1 MKLSGALAFL
11 ILLWLTA
18 VGASVLADEPPA
30 ETGKED
36 SAVSPVLQQFIDKRE
51 STAGQRSP
59 KPASDAVTRGQYADS
74 GATTKDAPGA
84 ESPAATETTD
94 DPVRFDSSG
103 NVQVYIH
110 LENTDVETLQQLRDL
125 GATLEVTNSGL
136 NVVQAWVPISSLDQI
151 AALDAVQ
158 EITPPDYGVT
168 KTGSINTEGD
178 AIHRADLVRAFS
190 GLTGAGVKVGV
201 ISDGVDSWTTSRSR
215 GDLPGNIEM
224 NPENEGEG
232 DEGTA
237 LLEIVHDLAPN
248 ARLAFSGAGTSL
260 LFVEAT
266 LWLANEAFGGEGAD
280 VIVDDLG
287 YYLQPY
293 YEDGYVA
300 LAVADTVAGGAVFVS
315 AAGNYAQRH
324 YEGEF
329 VDGGDGYH
337 DFDHS
342 GGTDIALRIDTGDD
356 GTSVILQ
363 WNDRFG
369 ASTNDYDLYVCP
381 PGLKPVKFNLQNDI
395 CTGSNWSQQEGG
407 NDDPYEFVFPS
418 FDGHTEAD
426 VYIRKHSGVTKSLEL
441 FVPGG
446 RILEHRVEEGG
457 IVGHPAVA
465 EVLAVGAIRASDPG
479 NDDPE
484 SFSDRGPSVLI
495 DETRNKPDV
504 MGINGVS
511 ITGSGGFGEQYVGVS
526 GAAFFGTSAA
536 APHVA
541 GIAALI
547 MEAQRRATPNATK
560 KQVADAVTQKLR
572 DTAIDLGESGR
583 DNTFGYGRAD
593 ALAAIE
599 SIAESSTTFSVDSLD
614 PFPVTYTV
622 NSTGD
627 GADSSTSD
635 GVCDDGTVP
644 GSTYCTLRA
653 AIQQANAGSGAVIKF
668 DISGGS
674 YTIQPDTTL
683 PAITKPVFIDG
694 YSQPAASATN
704 LLIELIG
711 TNAGTNTSG
720 LTLSGKGSYVRGL
733 AVNRFNGNGIV
744 LQGRGGGQ
752 VLVGNRIGTDT
763 AGATDQGNGAAGVHI
778 DGAPNVVL
786 RDNVISGNT
795 TYGVHIS
802 GGRASGAVLYGN
814 MIGTSASGTS
824 DLGNTLAGVYVNGAE
839 ETTLRDNVISG
850 NDSHGVSLS
859 GSGATNADIQ
869 YNLIGVSASGTSDLG
884 NTMAGIHISGGRNT
898 GIFENVIGGNDSHGI
913 SLTGSGTLDTFVGEN
928 YIGTNASGMSLGNG
942 GAGVHIANSSY
953 NNFIEVNT
961 IAHNAGD
968 GVTVTAS
975 GSFGNTI
982 WENSTHSNGGL
993 GIDLNDDGV
1002 TANDSGDTDSGP
1014 NFLQNFPTLTAFAT
1028 RSDAA
1033 SARFTLDVTAN
1044 RRYIV
1049 DFYAND
1055 SCDASG
1061 NGEGKQWL
1069 GFTPVLPSSSG
1080 LGTFNSSTLQRTIG
1094 YYSAPAGNHITAT
1107 ATDTLL
1113 NTTSEFSACV
1123 TRVDLPE
1130 LVISKNPVVV
1140 TEGTTTTYTVS
1151 LPSTPSAET
1160 KVALSVDDSTV
1171 AILSTDVLTFPTGNN
1186 NPQTVT
1192 VTPVSD
1198 NDVDNDA
1205 TEIRHSVSIGDH
1217 DYPTAVLPVEVT
1229 DDDAPT
1235 LTLTNTTTDP
1245 DITAIF
1251 PGATVVAVG
1260 RFFDGGLRMEEGDAA
1275 TYTVVL
1281 KDEPPAD
1288 VTVRLTS
1295 SDTGAM
1301 TVAPPAMTFTSGSTG
1316 TWDDPQTATLTA
1328 VTDSDA
1334 FDEIEQI
1341 THEMTIA
1348 GKDYTLAQV
1357 LAIVRDLGL
1366 PRLTFDPDTRTV
1378 SVNEGGTAMYSVA
1391 LASDPGDGATAT
1403 VSIEASEDIT
1413 IGNAI
1418 TVSPGR
1424 LSFTGGPSGNW
1435 GTGQDVTVTG
1445 VEDADEFDNFALI
1458 EHTITVGTNTISR
1471 PKVLVT
1477 VSDENRAPFFEEGLD
1492 TTRDVPE
1499 YAGAGANVGDPV
1511 VATDL
1516 NTGDTLTYEM
1526 EDTSGLFAI
1535 DNDGQIT
1542 VVADD
1547 SLNYEAEAD
1556 YEIQV
1561 TVRDRAT
1568 DGLTDKIEVKVR
1580 VTDVNEPPIITGEAM
1595 PTFNENTGI
1604 TNRVARYTAT
1614 DPERDSF
1621 TWTVDGTD
1629 KDAFTIDTSGNLRFN
1644 SQPDHEDKNAYRIE
1658 IVATDDGDPA
1668 AAGKFPVTVSVTN
1681 VNEAPEIHLGGASH
1695 NYSEN
1700 DIHPVQQYFAR
1711 DPEGTTTFSWT
1722 LGGTDRGDFTITNGL
1737 LEFANIPDYERPA
1750 DSGGDNVYNVQVR
1763 ASDGSLTGTK
1773 DVTVTVEDLNE
1784 APVISGDDTLSYPEN
1799 TAVARVL
1806 DRYSAADP
1814 ERGQITWSLSGTDP
1828 GAFRIDQSG
1837 NLYFAAPPDLD
1848 ATGTKSVYEISVE
1861 ATDDG
1866 TLGDRTPS
1874 TRGAMTGTF
1883 DVTVTVT
1890 PIDEPPVI
1898 TGTTILDKWQ
1908 ENDTSPIHTYI
1919 AVDPE
1924 GNTPITWTLDG
1935 TDRGDFNISQDGELT
1950 FRNTPNYESPADSN
1964 RNNEY
1969 LVTVRASDGQYTG
1982 MLNVT
1987 VTVRDVNEAPML
1999 DGPDTVDDFPENAS
2013 TSRQVARYTASDP
2026 ERATVTLSLT
2036 GTDSDDFTLA
2046 SNGVLTFNTSPD
2058 YEDQSS
2064 YSVTVRAEAGIHT
2077 GNSATRKR
2085 VTVNLQNV
2093 EERGTVTLSAV
2104 QPQERTGLTATLDD
2118 DDDPTGITWQ
2128 WYRTSSR
2135 GSTGTAITSAT
2146 FRFYTPVAD
2155 DVGSY
2160 LRAVASYDDGHGTG
2174 KTASAVSAN
2183 RVQAAPPDPEPPVF
2197 PVDGNYDRSIRENT
2211 RAGTN
2216 LGAPVRATDANNDR
2230 LTYSIPE
2237 SDYFEV
2243 DASSG
2248 QLRTKAELDHED
2260 EDEYTVTVTATDP
2273 GGGTGA
2279 VTVTITVTDV
2289 NEGPEVSGRNSY
2301 TVEENQELSGAEFF
2315 ATDPEGDSVAR
2326 WSLSG
2331 TDGGDFSIN
2340 ETGVLTFRNTPN
2352 YESPSD
2358 SNRNNEYLVTVRAS
2372 DGQYTGTLNVTVT
2385 VRDVNEAPEFASSS
2399 KSRTSFTYPENNT
2412 HALYTYQATD
2422 PEGRTITWS
2431 VSGTDG
2437 GDFDIS
2443 VTGVLTF
2450 ADVPDFENPVDA
2462 NRDNEYLV
2470 TVQAQD
2476 DGFNF
2481 DRLEVTVNVTN
2492 SAGTEEPTITT
2503 TSRPALTFQENGTGA
2518 VYSYN
2523 ANDPQRGIITW
2534 SVAGTDARAFT
2545 ITSDSSG
2552 RGVLT
2557 FTSPPDFEN
2566 PTDSNRDNLYEIA
2579 VVATDE
2585 QGLTDNFDVTVTVAN
2600 HAESVE
2606 PTISTRRPP
2615 TTYQENGT
2623 ATVYNFRASDPQRG
2637 PITWSGTGTDASA
2650 FALSDSGALSFV
2662 SPPDFESP
2670 SDLDR
2675 QNDYELKVVATD
2687 EDGHSDSLAF
2697 TITVTDVNEGPEI
2710 RRVGSAPGGV
2720 AENQD
2725 QMQVLAR
2732 YTATDPEDTGAQI
2745 TLWSTSG
2752 MDGGDFV
2759 INEHGELRFRYSP
2772 DYERPADSN
2781 RDNIYEMTVRASDG
2795 RYYGTH
2801 DVTVTVTPVNEAP
2814 TITTTSSSATGLR
2827 QPENRTSRLY
2837 TYRATDPEGSSITWS
2852 VGGADGRFFTID
2864 ERGQFSFSE
2873 NSPPDFEIPGDSGGD
2888 NIYNVTVQAS
2898 DGTHTE
2904 SLAVMVNIT
2913 DVNEGPEISGTQTLS
2928 LDENRATEQVL
2939 ASYTGSDPES
2949 PGTPINRWSTS
2960 GTDGGDFTINESGE
2974 LTFRNVPDYERP
2986 VDSNRDNIYAFS
2998 VRAYDGRY
3006 YGSHEVTV
3014 TVDNLDEISGPSAL
3028 DRSENFE
3035 GLLSTYSATGRGD
3048 LTVVPTWRLT
3058 GTDGG
3063 DFSISEQ
3070 GELTFRSTP
3079 DYERPA
3085 DSNRDNVYSIA
3096 VQVSDGGYYGSRDVT
3111 VTVTPVN
3118 EAPTIT
3124 TISSSATGL
3133 RQPENRTSRLYTY
3146 RATDPEGGGIA
3157 WSVGGTDGRFFTI
3170 DQRGEFS
3177 FSETSPPDFEF
3188 PGDLGGDNIYNV
3200 TVQASDGTHTGS
3212 VAVMVNVTDVNEGPT
3227 VSGSET
3233 LSSTENRSTEQVL
3246 ASYTGSDPESPGTPI
3261 NRWSTSGTDGG
3272 DFTIN
3277 ESGEL
3282 KFRNTPDYERP
3293 ADSNRD
3299 NIYTLSVR
3307 AYDGRY
3313 YGHLEV
3319 TVTVDDL
3326 DEISGPSALDRPE
3339 NFEGLLSTYSATGR
3353 GGLTVVPTWRLTGT
3367 DGGDFS
3373 ISEQGELTFR
3383 STPDYERPADS
3394 NRDNVYSL
3402 AVQVSD
3408 GGYYGSRDVTVT
3420 VTPVNEAPTIT
3431 TTSSSATGLRQPENR
3446 TSRLYTYRA
3455 TDPEGGGIAWSVGG
3469 ADGRFFTIDER
3480 GQFSFS
3486 ETSPPDFEFPG
3497 DSGGDNIYNVTV
3509 QASDGT
3515 HTGSVAVMVNVADV
3529 NEGPTVSGSETLSST
3544 ENRATEQVLASYTG
3558 SDPESP
3564 GTPINRWSTS
3574 GTDGGDFTINESGEL
3589 KFRNTP
3595 DYERPADSNR
3605 DNIYNFSVRAYDG
3618 RYYGYHEVTVTVRDV
3633 NEAPTITTTS
3643 RTEFSH
3649 GENGTSTIYT
3659 FRATDP
3665 EGGTVTWSA
3674 GGPDGGDFTIVGGA
3688 LRFGTE
3694 PDFESPTGTNGNE
3707 YQVTVRAEDAQGNP
3721 DTLEVTVTVTA
3732 VDEGPEV
3739 TSGGNSF
3746 TVQENQ
3752 EWTGA
3757 SFRASDPESGTVSR
3771 WRLAGR
3777 DGGDFAIS
3785 ETGLMTFRTIPDY
3798 ERPADS
3804 NRDNL
3809 YEVTVQPYDGRNY
3822 GSHDVTVT
3830 VTPVNE
3836 PPSITTTG
3844 RTSFTQ
3850 PENRISTLYTFR
3862 ATDPEGGDFEWDLAG
3877 PDASDF
3883 SISETGV
3890 LTFSSPPDF
3899 ENPLGTNRNEYQVT
3913 VQARDQQSNTSNL
3926 PVTVTVTDQNEGP
3939 EIRRLGNAPG
3949 SVPENQDQMQVLARY
3964 TATDPEDTSAQITL
3978 WSTSGTDGGDFVIN
3992 EQGELRFRNSPD
4004 HERPADSN
4012 RDNVYEVS
4020 IRASDGRNYGTFE
4033 DTEMVRVTNVNEAPV
4048 ITTKSRTGFTQRE
4061 NATSALHTYRA
4072 TDPDRDDA
4080 ITWSVEGSDRD
4091 DFAIYDGILTFRLLP
4106 DYEIPADSNGDNEYE
4121 ITVVASDSGNLRDTV
4136 EAIITIT
4143 EVNEGPEVSGRQA
4156 YTVVEGQELIGASFT
4171 AADPE
4176 GDDVT
4181 RWSLSGS
4188 DGGDF
4193 EISETGVLTFR
4204 NVPDYDRPADSNRD
4218 NEYLVSI
4225 RVYDAGNRYGSL
4237 DVTVTVTDV
4246 NEEAPVVTGSD
4257 NRTVS
4262 ENTTSAIHTYWAT
4275 DADLGDTIT
4284 WSTSG
4289 ADGQLFEMNEQG
4301 ALSFREAPDYENP
4314 RDSDRDNVY
4323 ELNVVATDS
4332 EGLTGEL
4339 MVTITVTEVNEGP
4352 EITGTAT
4359 YTIQEFHQNLV
4370 NATYSA
4376 TDPEGDSISRWRLS
4390 GSDGGDFTITD
4401 TSEQTGRNTADLRF
4415 RYPPDVDRPADSNRD
4430 NEYLVTIRAYDNR
4443 GRYGSYDVTVIV
4455 TAANEPP
4462 VITGSDA
4469 RTFRENGT
4477 GTIHTYRATDP
4488 EGDDFSWIPPGGMD
4502 GHLFDISD
4510 RGALTFRTPPDF
4522 DIERDANGDN
4532 DYQVTVQAR
4541 DDSFNT
4547 GAFDVTVTVTDVNE
4561 GPEVSGRETM
4571 TVQEYTDPTQDP
4583 ALQTLET
4590 YSARDPEGS
4599 DISRWSLSGIDG
4611 GDFSINDNGELTFR
4625 YAPDYDRPVDSN
4637 RDNEYLVSVRAY
4649 DETNRYGSLDV
4660 TVTVRGEN
4668 EADPVVT
4675 GSQSL
4680 SFRENT
4686 AVTTRLYTYRATDT
4700 DRDTTIVWSVRGQDG
4715 GDFDID
4721 SDDGVLTFKEAPD
4734 YEIPADSDTNN
4745 EYLVTV
4751 VATDDEG
4758 REGTLD
4764 VVVTVTEVPEGPEIT
4779 APSGQTE
4786 FTYDEN
4792 VDRVVATLTARDPE
4806 DPASGISRW
4815 SLAGSDG
4822 GDFTITDTSQ
4832 QTGRNTAQLTF
4843 RNTPD
4848 YERPADSNRDNE
4860 YLVTIRAYDQGNR
4873 YGSLDVKIAVIDEN
4887 EHAPVVTGSQ
4897 ALSFQENTATTTR
4910 LHTYRARDM
4919 DRGAVITWSLEG
4931 DDQGDFAIDEGVLTF
4946 NEEPDYEDPDDVN
4959 DDNEY
4964 EITVVASDGT
4974 NRGTL
4979 DVSIMVTEVNEGPE
4993 ITGPATRTVAENF
5006 EDMVATYTGEDP
5018 EDTAAD
5024 INRWSVTGRDG
5035 GDFTINE
5042 GGELTFRNPPDFERP
5057 ADANRD
5063 NEYEVTVR
5071 ASDGRHYGTYDVTV
5085 TVEAVNEAPEFRSG
5099 SRTSF
5104 THRENGTSDLYTY
5117 RATDPEGDEFTW
5129 EAGGT
5134 DGGAFEISE
5143 DGGVLAFKIPPD
5155 FENPGDF
5162 DGDNEYLVTVVVRD
5176 DQSNMSELEVLVAVT
5191 ELNEGPEIQETPANT
5206 DITVSENS
5214 EGVLF
5219 DYSATDPEDPDAE
5232 ITRWS
5237 VTGTDGGDFTINE
5250 DGELSFRNVPDFE
5263 RPVDSNRDNEY
5274 LVTVRAS
5281 DGRYNG
5287 TLEVTVRG
5295 GGGKRGA
5302 GIQKRQHCHLRIPGE
5317 WDVQPVYLP
5326 RYGSGRKRC
5335 GMGPVGNRPW
5345 RF

>member
-125 GATLEVTNSGL
+125 GATLEVTNSNR

-224 NPENEGEG
+224 NPENEGES

-237 LLEIVHDLAPN
+237 LLEIVHDLAPD

-342 GGTDIALRIDTGDD
+342 GGTDTALRIDTGDD
-356 GTSVILQ
+356 GTAVILQ

-395 CTGSNWSQQEGG
+395 CTGSNQSQQEGG

-418 FDGHTEAD
+418 FDEHTEAD

-446 RILEHRVEEGG
+446 RILEHGVEEGG

-465 EVLAVGAIRASDPG
+465 GVLAVGAIRASDPG

-504 MGINGVS
+504 MGISGVS
-511 ITGSGGFGEQYVGVS
+511 ITGSGGFGRPYVGVS

-683 PAITKPVFIDG
+683 PTITKPVFIDG

-704 LLIELIG
+704 LLIELVG

-786 RDNVISGNT
+786 RDNVISGNA

-1080 LGTFNSSTLQRTIG
+1080 FGTFNSSTLQRTIA

-1160 KVALSVDDSTV
+1160 EVALSVDDSTV

-1260 RFFDGGLRMEEGDAA
+1260 RFYDGGLRMEEGDAA

-1357 LAIVRDLGL
+1357 RAIVRDLGL

-1595 PTFNENTGI
+1595 PTFDENTGI

-1644 SQPDHEDKNAYRIE
+1644 SQPDHEDKNTYRIE

-1668 AAGKFPVTVSVTN
+1668 AAGKFPVMVSVTN

-1848 ATGTKSVYEISVE
+1848 APGTKSVYEVSVE

-1924 GNTPITWTLDG
+1924 GNTPITWTLGG

-1982 MLNVT
+1982 MLNVA
-1987 VTVRDVNEAPML
+1987 VTVRDE
-1999 DGPDTVDDFPENAS
+1999 
-2013 TSRQVARYTASDP
+2013 
-2026 ERATVTLSLT
+2026 
-2036 GTDSDDFTLA
+2036 
-2046 SNGVLTFNTSPD
+2046 
-2058 YEDQSS
+2058 
-2064 YSVTVRAEAGIHT
+2064 
-2077 GNSATRKR
+2077 
-2085 VTVNLQNV
+2085 
-2093 EERGTVTLSAV
+2093 
-2104 QPQERTGLTATLDD
+2104 
-2118 DDDPTGITWQ
+2118 
-2128 WYRTSSR
+2128 
-2135 GSTGTAITSAT
+2135 
-2146 FRFYTPVAD
+2146 
-2155 DVGSY
+2155 
-2160 LRAVASYDDGHGTG
+2160 
-2174 KTASAVSAN
+2174 
-2183 RVQAAPPDPEPPVF
+2183 
-2197 PVDGNYDRSIRENT
+2197 
-2211 RAGTN
+2211 
-2216 LGAPVRATDANNDR
+2216 
-2230 LTYSIPE
+2230 
-2237 SDYFEV
+2237 
-2243 DASSG
+2243 
-2248 QLRTKAELDHED
+2248 
-2260 EDEYTVTVTATDP
+2260 
-2273 GGGTGA
+2273 
-2279 VTVTITVTDV
+2279 
-2289 NEGPEVSGRNSY
+2289 
-2301 TVEENQELSGAEFF
+2301 
-2315 ATDPEGDSVAR
+2315 
-2326 WSLSG
+2326 
-2331 TDGGDFSIN
+2331 
-2340 ETGVLTFRNTPN
+2340 
-2352 YESPSD
+2352 
-2358 SNRNNEYLVTVRAS
+2358 
-2372 DGQYTGTLNVTVT
+2372 
-2385 VRDVNEAPEFASSS
+2385 NEAPEFTSNS
-2399 KSRTSFTYPENNT
+2399 KSRTSFTYTENST
-2412 HALYTYQATD
+2412 YALYTYRATD
-2422 PEGRTITWS
+2422 PEGGTITWS

-2437 GDFDIS
+2437 GDFDIGES
-2443 VTGVLTF
+2443 GALSF
-2450 ADVPDFENPVDA
+2450 ANVPDFEAPVDA
-2462 NRDNEYLV
+2462 DRNNEYLV
-2470 TVQAQD
+2470 TVQARD

-2492 SAGTEEPTITT
+2492 STGTEEPTITT
-2503 TSRPALTFQENGTGA
+2503 TSRPALTYQETGTRA
-2518 VYSYN
+2518 VYIYS
-2523 ANDPQRGIITW
+2523 ANDPQRGIIAW
-2534 SVAGTDARAFT
+2534 SVTGTDAHAFI
-2545 ITSDSSG
+2545 ITSDSRG
-2552 RGVLT
+2552 RGALT
-2557 FTSPPDFEN
+2557 FTGPPDFED
-2566 PTDSNRDNLYEIA
+2566 PTDSNSDNVYEIT

-2585 QGLTDNFDVTVTVAN
+2585 QGLTDSFDVTVTVAN

-2615 TTYQENGT
+2615 AAYRENGT

-2637 PITWSGTGTDASA
+2637 PIAWSRTGTDAGA
-2650 FALSDSGALSFV
+2650 FALSDSGALTFV

-2670 SDLDR
+2670 SDSDL
-2675 QNDYELKVVATD
+2675 QNDYELTVVATD
-2687 EDGHSDSLAF
+2687 EDSHSDRLAF

-2710 RRVGSAPGGV
+2710 TRVGRAPGSV
-2720 AENQD
+2720 AENYGQT
-2725 QMQVLAR
+2725 QVLAR
-2732 YTATDPEDTGAQI
+2732 YTAIDPEDTNAQI
-2745 TLWSTSG
+2745 SRWGTSG
-2752 MDGGDFV
+2752 RDGGDFV
-2759 INEHGELRFRYSP
+2759 MNEQGELRFRYSP

-2781 RDNIYEMTVRASDG
+2781 RDNIYEVTVRASDG
-2795 RYYGTH
+2795 RYYGTFEE
-2801 DVTVTVTPVNEAP
+2801 TVTVTPVNEPPA
-2814 TITTTSSSATGLR
+2814 ITTTSSSATGLR

-2837 TYRATDPEGSSITWS
+2837 TYRATDPEGSGIAWS
-2852 VGGADGRFFTID
+2852 LGGTDGGFFSID
-2864 ERGQFSFSE
+2864 ERGQ
-2873 NSPPDFEIPGDSGGD
+2873 
-2888 NIYNVTVQAS
+2888 
-2898 DGTHTE
+2898 
-2904 SLAVMVNIT
+2904 L
-2913 DVNEGPEISGTQTLS
+2913 
-2928 LDENRATEQVL
+2928 
-2939 ASYTGSDPES
+2939 
-2949 PGTPINRWSTS
+2949 
-2960 GTDGGDFTINESGE
+2960 
-2974 LTFRNVPDYERP
+2974 
-2986 VDSNRDNIYAFS
+2986 
-2998 VRAYDGRY
+2998 
-3006 YGSHEVTV
+3006 
-3014 TVDNLDEISGPSAL
+3014 
-3028 DRSENFE
+3028 
-3035 GLLSTYSATGRGD
+3035 
-3048 LTVVPTWRLT
+3048 
-3058 GTDGG
+3058 
-3063 DFSISEQ
+3063 
-3070 GELTFRSTP
+3070 
-3079 DYERPA
+3079 
-3085 DSNRDNVYSIA
+3085 
-3096 VQVSDGGYYGSRDVT
+3096 
-3111 VTVTPVN
+3111 
-3118 EAPTIT
+3118 
-3124 TISSSATGL
+3124 
-3133 RQPENRTSRLYTY
+3133 
-3146 RATDPEGGGIA
+3146 
-3157 WSVGGTDGRFFTI
+3157 
-3170 DQRGEFS
+3170 S
-3177 FSETSPPDFEF
+3177 FSETTPPDFEF

-3200 TVQASDGTHTGS
+3200 TVQASDGTHTES

-3277 ESGEL
+3277 ENGEL

-3313 YGHLEV
+3313 YGYLEV
-3319 TVTVDDL
+3319 AVTVDDL
-3326 DEISGPSALDRPE
+3326 DEISGPSGLDRPE
-3339 NFEGLLSTYSATGR
+3339 NFEGLLATYSAAGR
-3353 GGLTVVPTWRLTGT
+3353 GDLTVVPTWRLTGT

-3455 TDPEGGGIAWSVGG
+3455 TDPEGSGIAWSLGG
-3469 ADGRFFTIDER
+3469 TDGGFFSIDER
-3480 GQFSFS
+3480 GQ
-3486 ETSPPDFEFPG
+3486 
-3497 DSGGDNIYNVTV
+3497 
-3509 QASDGT
+3509 
-3515 HTGSVAVMVNVADV
+3515 
-3529 NEGPTVSGSETLSST
+3529 
-3544 ENRATEQVLASYTG
+3544 LA
-3558 SDPESP
+3558 
-3564 GTPINRWSTS
+3564 
-3574 GTDGGDFTINESGEL
+3574 FQ
-3589 KFRNTP
+3589 
-3595 DYERPADSNR
+3595 R
-3605 DNIYNFSVRAYDG
+3605 D
-3618 RYYGYHEVTVTVRDV
+3618 H
-3633 NEAPTITTTS
+3633 
-3643 RTEFSH
+3643 
-3649 GENGTSTIYT
+3649 
-3659 FRATDP
+3659 
-3665 EGGTVTWSA
+3665 SA
-3674 GGPDGGDFTIVGGA
+3674 G
-3688 LRFGTE
+3688 LRVPRGL
-3694 PDFESPTGTNGNE
+3694 GRR
-3707 YQVTVRAEDAQGNP
+3707 Q
-3721 DTLEVTVTVTA
+3721 
-3732 VDEGPEV
+3732 
-3739 TSGGNSF
+3739 
-3746 TVQENQ
+3746 
-3752 EWTGA
+3752 
-3757 SFRASDPESGTVSR
+3757 
-3771 WRLAGR
+3771 RLQR
-3777 DGGDFAIS
+3777 DG
-3785 ETGLMTFRTIPDY
+3785 
-3798 ERPADS
+3798 
-3804 NRDNL
+3804 
-3809 YEVTVQPYDGRNY
+3809 
-3822 GSHDVTVT
+3822 
-3830 VTPVNE
+3830 
-3836 PPSITTTG
+3836 
-3844 RTSFTQ
+3844 
-3850 PENRISTLYTFR
+3850 
-3862 ATDPEGGDFEWDLAG
+3862 
-3877 PDASDF
+3877 
-3883 SISETGV
+3883 
-3890 LTFSSPPDF
+3890 
-3899 ENPLGTNRNEYQVT
+3899 
-3913 VQARDQQSNTSNL
+3913 
-3926 PVTVTVTDQNEGP
+3926 
-3939 EIRRLGNAPG
+3939 
-3949 SVPENQDQMQVLARY
+3949 
-3964 TATDPEDTSAQITL
+3964 
-3978 WSTSGTDGGDFVIN
+3978 
-3992 EQGELRFRNSPD
+3992 
-4004 HERPADSN
+4004 
-4012 RDNVYEVS
+4012 
-4020 IRASDGRNYGTFE
+4020 
-4033 DTEMVRVTNVNEAPV
+4033 
-4048 ITTKSRTGFTQRE
+4048 
-4061 NATSALHTYRA
+4061 
-4072 TDPDRDDA
+4072 
-4080 ITWSVEGSDRD
+4080 
-4091 DFAIYDGILTFRLLP
+4091 
-4106 DYEIPADSNGDNEYE
+4106 
-4121 ITVVASDSGNLRDTV
+4121 
-4136 EAIITIT
+4136 
-4143 EVNEGPEVSGRQA
+4143 
-4156 YTVVEGQELIGASFT
+4156 
-4171 AADPE
+4171 
-4176 GDDVT
+4176 
-4181 RWSLSGS
+4181 
-4188 DGGDF
+4188 
-4193 EISETGVLTFR
+4193 
-4204 NVPDYDRPADSNRD
+4204 
-4218 NEYLVSI
+4218 
-4225 RVYDAGNRYGSL
+4225 
-4237 DVTVTVTDV
+4237 
-4246 NEEAPVVTGSD
+4246 
-4257 NRTVS
+4257 
-4262 ENTTSAIHTYWAT
+4262 
-4275 DADLGDTIT
+4275 
-4284 WSTSG
+4284 
-4289 ADGQLFEMNEQG
+4289 
-4301 ALSFREAPDYENP
+4301 
-4314 RDSDRDNVY
+4314 
-4323 ELNVVATDS
+4323 
-4332 EGLTGEL
+4332 
-4339 MVTITVTEVNEGP
+4339 
-4352 EITGTAT
+4352 
-4359 YTIQEFHQNLV
+4359 
-4370 NATYSA
+4370 
-4376 TDPEGDSISRWRLS
+4376 
-4390 GSDGGDFTITD
+4390 
-4401 TSEQTGRNTADLRF
+4401 
-4415 RYPPDVDRPADSNRD
+4415 
-4430 NEYLVTIRAYDNR
+4430 
-4443 GRYGSYDVTVIV
+4443 
-4455 TAANEPP
+4455 
-4462 VITGSDA
+4462 
-4469 RTFRENGT
+4469 
-4477 GTIHTYRATDP
+4477 
-4488 EGDDFSWIPPGGMD
+4488 
-4502 GHLFDISD
+4502 
-4510 RGALTFRTPPDF
+4510 
-4522 DIERDANGDN
+4522 
-4532 DYQVTVQAR
+4532 
-4541 DDSFNT
+4541 
-4547 GAFDVTVTVTDVNE
+4547 
-4561 GPEVSGRETM
+4561 
-4571 TVQEYTDPTQDP
+4571 
-4583 ALQTLET
+4583 
-4590 YSARDPEGS
+4590 
-4599 DISRWSLSGIDG
+4599 
-4611 GDFSINDNGELTFR
+4611 
-4625 YAPDYDRPVDSN
+4625 
-4637 RDNEYLVSVRAY
+4637 
-4649 DETNRYGSLDV
+4649 
-4660 TVTVRGEN
+4660 
-4668 EADPVVT
+4668 
-4675 GSQSL
+4675 
-4680 SFRENT
+4680 
-4686 AVTTRLYTYRATDT
+4686 
-4700 DRDTTIVWSVRGQDG
+4700 
-4715 GDFDID
+4715 
-4721 SDDGVLTFKEAPD
+4721 
-4734 YEIPADSDTNN
+4734 
-4745 EYLVTV
+4745 
-4751 VATDDEG
+4751 
-4758 REGTLD
+4758 
-4764 VVVTVTEVPEGPEIT
+4764 
-4779 APSGQTE
+4779 SGQ
-4786 FTYDEN
+4786 
-4792 VDRVVATLTARDPE
+4792 
-4806 DPASGISRW
+4806 
-4815 SLAGSDG
+4815 
-4822 GDFTITDTSQ
+4822 
-4832 QTGRNTAQLTF
+4832 
-4843 RNTPD
+4843 
-4848 YERPADSNRDNE
+4848 
-4860 YLVTIRAYDQGNR
+4860 
-4873 YGSLDVKIAVIDEN
+4873 
-4887 EHAPVVTGSQ
+4887 
-4897 ALSFQENTATTTR
+4897 
-4910 LHTYRARDM
+4910 
-4919 DRGAVITWSLEG
+4919 
-4931 DDQGDFAIDEGVLTF
+4931 
-4946 NEEPDYEDPDDVN
+4946 
-4959 DDNEY
+4959 
-4964 EITVVASDGT
+4964 
-4974 NRGTL
+4974 
-4979 DVSIMVTEVNEGPE
+4979 
-4993 ITGPATRTVAENF
+4993 
-5006 EDMVATYTGEDP
+5006 
-5018 EDTAAD
+5018 
-5024 INRWSVTGRDG
+5024 
-5035 GDFTINE
+5035 
-5042 GGELTFRNPPDFERP
+5042 
-5057 ADANRD
+5057 
-5063 NEYEVTVR
+5063 
-5071 ASDGRHYGTYDVTV
+5071 
-5085 TVEAVNEAPEFRSG
+5085 
-5099 SRTSF
+5099 
-5104 THRENGTSDLYTY
+5104 
-5117 RATDPEGDEFTW
+5117 
-5129 EAGGT
+5129 
-5134 DGGAFEISE
+5134 
-5143 DGGVLAFKIPPD
+5143 
-5155 FENPGDF
+5155 
-5162 DGDNEYLVTVVVRD
+5162 
-5176 DQSNMSELEVLVAVT
+5176 
-5191 ELNEGPEIQETPANT
+5191 
-5206 DITVSENS
+5206 
-5214 EGVLF
+5214 
-5219 DYSATDPEDPDAE
+5219 
-5232 ITRWS
+5232 
-5237 VTGTDGGDFTINE
+5237 
-5250 DGELSFRNVPDFE
+5250 
-5263 RPVDSNRDNEY
+5263 
-5274 LVTVRAS
+5274 
-5281 DGRYNG
+5281 
-5287 TLEVTVRG
+5287 
-5295 GGGKRGA
+5295 
-5302 GIQKRQHCHLRIPGE
+5302 
-5317 WDVQPVYLP
+5317 
-5326 RYGSGRKRC
+5326 
-5335 GMGPVGNRPW
+5335 
-5345 RF
+5345 

>member
-395 CTGSNWSQQEGG
+395 CTGSNRSQQEGG

-683 PAITKPVFIDG
+683 PTITKPVFIDG

-975 GSFGNTI
+975 GSLGNTI

-1171 AILSTDVLTFPTGNN
+1171 AILSTDALTFPTGNN

-1526 EDTSGLFAI
+1526 EDPSGLFAI

-1644 SQPDHEDKNAYRIE
+1644 SQPDHEDKNTYRIE

-1681 VNEAPEIHLGGASH
+1681 VNEAPEIHLGDASH

-1773 DVTVTVEDLNE
+1773 DVTVTVEDVNE
-1784 APVISGDDTLSYPEN
+1784 EPAITGDDTLSYPEN
-1799 TAVARVL
+1799 TAVTRVL
-1806 DRYSAADP
+1806 DGYGATDP
-1814 ERGQITWSLSGTDP
+1814 ERGQITWNLSGTDP

-1848 ATGTKSVYEISVE
+1848 APGTKSVYEASVE

-1924 GNTPITWTLDG
+1924 GNTPITWTLGG

-1982 MLNVT
+1982 MLNVA
-1987 VTVRDVNEAPML
+1987 VTVRDE
-1999 DGPDTVDDFPENAS
+1999 
-2013 TSRQVARYTASDP
+2013 
-2026 ERATVTLSLT
+2026 
-2036 GTDSDDFTLA
+2036 
-2046 SNGVLTFNTSPD
+2046 
-2058 YEDQSS
+2058 
-2064 YSVTVRAEAGIHT
+2064 
-2077 GNSATRKR
+2077 
-2085 VTVNLQNV
+2085 
-2093 EERGTVTLSAV
+2093 
-2104 QPQERTGLTATLDD
+2104 
-2118 DDDPTGITWQ
+2118 
-2128 WYRTSSR
+2128 
-2135 GSTGTAITSAT
+2135 
-2146 FRFYTPVAD
+2146 
-2155 DVGSY
+2155 
-2160 LRAVASYDDGHGTG
+2160 
-2174 KTASAVSAN
+2174 
-2183 RVQAAPPDPEPPVF
+2183 
-2197 PVDGNYDRSIRENT
+2197 
-2211 RAGTN
+2211 
-2216 LGAPVRATDANNDR
+2216 
-2230 LTYSIPE
+2230 
-2237 SDYFEV
+2237 
-2243 DASSG
+2243 
-2248 QLRTKAELDHED
+2248 
-2260 EDEYTVTVTATDP
+2260 
-2273 GGGTGA
+2273 
-2279 VTVTITVTDV
+2279 
-2289 NEGPEVSGRNSY
+2289 
-2301 TVEENQELSGAEFF
+2301 
-2315 ATDPEGDSVAR
+2315 
-2326 WSLSG
+2326 
-2331 TDGGDFSIN
+2331 
-2340 ETGVLTFRNTPN
+2340 
-2352 YESPSD
+2352 
-2358 SNRNNEYLVTVRAS
+2358 
-2372 DGQYTGTLNVTVT
+2372 
-2385 VRDVNEAPEFASSS
+2385 NEAPEFTSNS
-2399 KSRTSFTYPENNT
+2399 KSRTSFTYTENST
-2412 HALYTYQATD
+2412 YALYTYRATD
-2422 PEGRTITWS
+2422 PEGGTITWS

-2437 GDFDIS
+2437 GDFDIGES
-2443 VTGVLTF
+2443 GALSF
-2450 ADVPDFENPVDA
+2450 ANVPDFEAPVDA
-2462 NRDNEYLV
+2462 DRNNEYLV
-2470 TVQAQD
+2470 TVQAGD

-2481 DRLEVTVNVTN
+2481 DRLEVTVNVAN
-2492 SAGTEEPTITT
+2492 SIGTEEPTITT
-2503 TSRPALTFQENGTGA
+2503 TSRPALTYQENGTRA
-2518 VYSYN
+2518 VYTYS

-2534 SVAGTDARAFT
+2534 SVTGTDAHAFT
-2545 ITSDSSG
+2545 ITSDSRG
-2552 RGVLT
+2552 RGALT

-2566 PTDSNRDNLYEIA
+2566 PTDSNGDNLYEIA

-2585 QGLTDNFDVTVTVAN
+2585 QGLTDSFDVTVTVTN

-2615 TTYQENGT
+2615 TTYRENGT
-2623 ATVYNFRASDPQRG
+2623 STVYNFRASDPQRG
-2637 PITWSGTGTDASA
+2637 PIAWSHTGTDASA
-2650 FALSDSGALSFV
+2650 FALSDSGELSFV

-2670 SDLDR
+2670 SDSDG
-2675 QNDYELKVVATD
+2675 QNDYELTVVAID

-2710 RRVGSAPGGV
+2710 TRVGSAPGSV
-2720 AENQD
+2720 AENHVQT
-2725 QMQVLAR
+2725 QVLAR
-2732 YTATDPEDTGAQI
+2732 YMAIDPEDTSAQI
-2745 TLWSTSG
+2745 SRWNTSG
-2752 MDGGDFV
+2752 RDGGDFV
-2759 INEHGELRFRYSP
+2759 MNEQGELRFRYSP

-2781 RDNIYEMTVRASDG
+2781 RDNVYEVTVRAYDG
-2795 RYYGTH
+2795 RYYGTFEETITVTPVNEAPTITTTSSSATGLRQPENQTSRLYTYRATDPEGSSITWSVGGTDSRFFAIDERGQFSFSETSPPDFEFPGDSGGDNVYNVTVQASDGTHTESVAVMVNVTDVNEGPTVSGSETLSSTENRSTDQVLSRYTGSDPESPGTPINRWSTSGTDGGDFTINEDGELTFRNVPDYERPADSNRDNIYTFSVRAYDGRYYGYLEVTVTVDDLDEISGPSALDRPENFEGLLATYSATGRGDLAVVATWRLTGTDGGDFSISEQGELTFRSTPDYERPADSDRDNVYNFDVQVSDGGYYGSHDVTVTVTPVNEPPTITTTSSSATGLRQPENRISRLYTYRATDPEGSGIAWSVGGADGRFFTIDQRGEFSFSENSPPDFEFPGDLGGDNIYNVTVQASDGTHTGSLAVMVNLTDVNEGPTVSGSETLSSTENRSTEQVLASYTGSDPESPGTPINRWSTSGTDGGDFTINENGELKFRNTPDYERPADSNRDNIYTLSVRAYDGRYYGYLEATVSVDDLDEISGPSALDRPENFEGLLATYSATGQGDLAVVPTWRLTGTDGGDFSISEQGELTFRSTPDYERPADSNRDNVYSLAVQVSDGGYYGSH

-2837 TYRATDPEGSSITWS
+2837 TYRATDPEGS
-2852 VGGADGRFFTID
+2852 
-2864 ERGQFSFSE
+2864 
-2873 NSPPDFEIPGDSGGD
+2873 
-2888 NIYNVTVQAS
+2888 
-2898 DGTHTE
+2898 
-2904 SLAVMVNIT
+2904 
-2913 DVNEGPEISGTQTLS
+2913 
-2928 LDENRATEQVL
+2928 
-2939 ASYTGSDPES
+2939 
-2949 PGTPINRWSTS
+2949 
-2960 GTDGGDFTINESGE
+2960 
-2974 LTFRNVPDYERP
+2974 
-2986 VDSNRDNIYAFS
+2986 
-2998 VRAYDGRY
+2998 
-3006 YGSHEVTV
+3006 
-3014 TVDNLDEISGPSAL
+3014 
-3028 DRSENFE
+3028 
-3035 GLLSTYSATGRGD
+3035 
-3048 LTVVPTWRLT
+3048 
-3058 GTDGG
+3058 
-3063 DFSISEQ
+3063 
-3070 GELTFRSTP
+3070 
-3079 DYERPA
+3079 
-3085 DSNRDNVYSIA
+3085 
-3096 VQVSDGGYYGSRDVT
+3096 
-3111 VTVTPVN
+3111 
-3118 EAPTIT
+3118 
-3124 TISSSATGL
+3124 
-3133 RQPENRTSRLYTY
+3133 
-3146 RATDPEGGGIA
+3146 GIA

-3200 TVQASDGTHTGS
+3200 TVQASDGTHTES

-3277 ESGEL
+3277 ENGEL

-3313 YGHLEV
+3313 YGYHQV
-3319 TVTVDDL
+3319 TV
-3326 DEISGPSALDRPE
+3326 
-3339 NFEGLLSTYSATGR
+3339 
-3353 GGLTVVPTWRLTGT
+3353 
-3367 DGGDFS
+3367 
-3373 ISEQGELTFR
+3373 
-3383 STPDYERPADS
+3383 
-3394 NRDNVYSL
+3394 
-3402 AVQVSD
+3402 
-3408 GGYYGSRDVTVT
+3408 
-3420 VTPVNEAPTIT
+3420 
-3431 TTSSSATGLRQPENR
+3431 
-3446 TSRLYTYRA
+3446 
-3455 TDPEGGGIAWSVGG
+3455 
-3469 ADGRFFTIDER
+3469 
-3480 GQFSFS
+3480 
-3486 ETSPPDFEFPG
+3486 
-3497 DSGGDNIYNVTV
+3497 
-3509 QASDGT
+3509 
-3515 HTGSVAVMVNVADV
+3515 M
-3529 NEGPTVSGSETLSST
+3529 
-3544 ENRATEQVLASYTG
+3544 
-3558 SDPESP
+3558 
-3564 GTPINRWSTS
+3564 
-3574 GTDGGDFTINESGEL
+3574 
-3589 KFRNTP
+3589 
-3595 DYERPADSNR
+3595 
-3605 DNIYNFSVRAYDG
+3605 
-3618 RYYGYHEVTVTVRDV
+3618 VRDM

-3643 RTEFSH
+3643 RTEFSY
-3649 GENGTSTIYT
+3649 GENGTSTI
-3659 FRATDP
+3659 
-3665 EGGTVTWSA
+3665 
-3674 GGPDGGDFTIVGGA
+3674 
-3688 LRFGTE
+3688 
-3694 PDFESPTGTNGNE
+3694 
-3707 YQVTVRAEDAQGNP
+3707 
-3721 DTLEVTVTVTA
+3721 
-3732 VDEGPEV
+3732 
-3739 TSGGNSF
+3739 
-3746 TVQENQ
+3746 
-3752 EWTGA
+3752 
-3757 SFRASDPESGTVSR
+3757 
-3771 WRLAGR
+3771 
-3777 DGGDFAIS
+3777 
-3785 ETGLMTFRTIPDY
+3785 
-3798 ERPADS
+3798 
-3804 NRDNL
+3804 
-3809 YEVTVQPYDGRNY
+3809 
-3822 GSHDVTVT
+3822 H
-3830 VTPVNE
+3830 
-3836 PPSITTTG
+3836 
-3844 RTSFTQ
+3844 
-3850 PENRISTLYTFR
+3850 TFR
-3862 ATDPEGGDFEWDLAG
+3862 ATDPEGGDFEWDVAG

-3890 LTFSSPPDF
+3890 LTFSSSPDF

-3913 VQARDQQSNTSNL
+3913 VQARDEQRNTSNL
-3926 PVTVTVTDQNEGP
+3926 PVTVTVTDVNEGP
-3939 EIRRLGNAPG
+3939 EIRRLDNAPAR
-3949 SVPENQDQMQVLARY
+3949 VPENQDQMQMLARY
-3964 TATDPEDTSAQITL
+3964 AATDPEDTSAQITL
-3978 WSTSGTDGGDFVIN
+3978 WSTSGTDGGDFTIN
-3992 EQGELRFRNSPD
+3992 ENGELKFRNTPD
-4004 HERPADSN
+4004 YERPADSN
-4012 RDNVYEVS
+4012 RDNIYEVTV
-4020 IRASDGRNYGTFE
+4020 RASDGRYYGTFAE
-4033 DTEMVRVTNVNEAPV
+4033 TEMVAVTNVNEAPT
-4048 ITTKSRTGFTQRE
+4048 ITTKSRTEFTQRE
-4061 NATSALHTYRA
+4061 NATSVLYTYRA
-4072 TDPDRDDA
+4072 TDQDRDDV
-4080 ITWSVEGSDRD
+4080 ISWSVEGTDRD

-4136 EAIITIT
+4136 DAAITIT
-4143 EVNEGPEVSGRQA
+4143 QVNEGPEIARTNANTDITVQEDTDPTLDPQNQVLATYSATDPEGDDVTRWSLSGSDGGDFEISATGVLTFRNPPDYDRPADSNRDNEYLVTIRAYDAGNRYGSLDVTVTVTPFNEPPVINTGSRTEFTYSENRTGSIYTYRATDPEQAAISWSVAGVDGSFFSIDNRGTLSFADSLDFEARADFNRDNVYDITVVAEDDRGLQGELKVAVTVTDVNEGPEVSGRRA
-4156 YTVVEGQELIGASFT
+4156 YTVVEGQELIGATFT
-4171 AADPE
+4171 ATDPE
-4176 GDDVT
+4176 GDAVT
-4181 RWSLSGS
+4181 RWRLSGS

-4225 RVYDAGNRYGSL
+4225 RAYDAGNRYGSL

-4262 ENTTSAIHTYWAT
+4262 ENTTSAIYTYRAT
-4275 DADLGDTIT
+4275 DADLGDTIA

-4289 ADGQLFEMNEQG
+4289 ADGHLFEMNEQG

-4314 RDSDRDNVY
+4314 RDSGQDNVY
-4323 ELNVVATDS
+4323 ELEVVATDS
-4332 EGLTGEL
+4332 RGLTGEL

-4352 EITGTAT
+4352 EITGTPS

-4376 TDPEGDSISRWRLS
+4376 TDPEGDSISSWRLS
-4390 GSDGGDFTITD
+4390 GSDGGDFTINNTR
-4401 TSEQTGRNTADLRF
+4401 ELTGRNTADLRF

-4443 GRYGSYDVTVIV
+4443 GRYGSYDVTVTV

-4469 RTFRENGT
+4469 RTFQENGT

-4488 EGDDFSWIPPGGMD
+4488 EGDAFTWIAPDGTD

-4510 RGALTFRTPPDF
+4510 RGVLTFRNPPDF
-4522 DIERDANGDN
+4522 DIEGDADRDN

-4541 DDSFNT
+4541 DDNFST
-4547 GAFDVTVTVTDVNE
+4547 GAFEVTVTVTDVNE
-4561 GPEVSGRETM
+4561 GPEITRTNTNTQL

-4583 ALQTLET
+4583 ALQTLAT

-4599 DISRWSLSGIDG
+4599 DISRWSLSGSDG

-4686 AVTTRLYTYRATDT
+4686 AVATRLYTYRATDA
-4700 DRDTTIVWSVRGQDG
+4700 DRDTIIVWSVRGQDG

-4721 SDDGVLTFKEAPD
+4721 SDDGVLTFKEEPD

-4786 FTYDEN
+4786 FTHDEN
-4792 VDRVVATLTARDPE
+4792 VDRVVATFTARDPE
-4806 DPASGISRW
+4806 DPTSGIARW
-4815 SLAGSDG
+4815 SLAGSDA
-4822 GDFTITDTSQ
+4822 GDLTITDTSQ

-4848 YERPADSNRDNE
+4848 YDSPADSNRDNE

-4873 YGSLDVKIAVIDEN
+4873 YGSLN
-4887 EHAPVVTGSQ
+4887 
-4897 ALSFQENTATTTR
+4897 
-4910 LHTYRARDM
+4910 
-4919 DRGAVITWSLEG
+4919 
-4931 DDQGDFAIDEGVLTF
+4931 
-4946 NEEPDYEDPDDVN
+4946 
-4959 DDNEY
+4959 
-4964 EITVVASDGT
+4964 
-4974 NRGTL
+4974 
-4979 DVSIMVTEVNEGPE
+4979 
-4993 ITGPATRTVAENF
+4993 
-5006 EDMVATYTGEDP
+5006 
-5018 EDTAAD
+5018 
-5024 INRWSVTGRDG
+5024 
-5035 GDFTINE
+5035 
-5042 GGELTFRNPPDFERP
+5042 
-5057 ADANRD
+5057 
-5063 NEYEVTVR
+5063 VTV
-5071 ASDGRHYGTYDVTV
+5071 
-5085 TVEAVNEAPEFRSG
+5085 
-5099 SRTSF
+5099 
-5104 THRENGTSDLYTY
+5104 
-5117 RATDPEGDEFTW
+5117 
-5129 EAGGT
+5129 
-5134 DGGAFEISE
+5134 
-5143 DGGVLAFKIPPD
+5143 
-5155 FENPGDF
+5155 
-5162 DGDNEYLVTVVVRD
+5162 
-5176 DQSNMSELEVLVAVT
+5176 
-5191 ELNEGPEIQETPANT
+5191 
-5206 DITVSENS
+5206 
-5214 EGVLF
+5214 
-5219 DYSATDPEDPDAE
+5219 
-5232 ITRWS
+5232 
-5237 VTGTDGGDFTINE
+5237 
-5250 DGELSFRNVPDFE
+5250 
-5263 RPVDSNRDNEY
+5263 
-5274 LVTVRAS
+5274 
-5281 DGRYNG
+5281 
-5287 TLEVTVRG
+5287 
-5295 GGGKRGA
+5295 
-5302 GIQKRQHCHLRIPGE
+5302 LR
-5317 WDVQPVYLP
+5317 
-5326 RYGSGRKRC
+5326 
-5335 GMGPVGNRPW
+5335 
-5345 RF
+5345 